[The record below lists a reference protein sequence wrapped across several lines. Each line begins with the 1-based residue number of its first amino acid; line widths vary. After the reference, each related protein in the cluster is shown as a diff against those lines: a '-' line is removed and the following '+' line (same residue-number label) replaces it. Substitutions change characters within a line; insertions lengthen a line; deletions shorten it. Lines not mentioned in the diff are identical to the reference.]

1 MPKSIRLLIACDTAD
16 DIDQPPG
23 APMTTHGLPSFMITE
38 GEIALA
44 RALPGSYELGRPGSG
59 SISDTQL
66 FHVKPVP
73 GTTMPA
79 QVVSVCVIDTQLPS
93 SSITEMC
100 VVKPGLLSFL
110 RSGSSPRLM
119 RAAMSA
125 AYSLLSSSSVGT
137 CANFGSARWLPRVT
151 PAQAKAAATMKP
163 CSGPLWCSAPMSK
176 FSSTLRICRVSRPPP
191 GTAELT
197 ISDRKGVV

>member
-1 MPKSIRLLIACDTAD
+1 ACDTAD

-79 QVVSVCVIDTQLPS
+79 QVVSVWVIDTQLPA

-100 VVKPGLLSFL
+100 VVNPGLLSFL
-110 RSGSSPRLM
+110 RSGSSPRLI
-119 RAAMSA
+119 RAAISA
-125 AYSLLSSSSVGT
+125 AYSLLSNSATGT
-137 CANFGSARWLPRVT
+137 CLKAGSARWFPRVT
-151 PAQAKAAATMKP
+151 PAHASAAATTKP
-163 CSGPLWCSAPMSK
+163 CSGPLWSMPAMSK
-176 FSSTLRICRVSRPPP
+176 FSRTLS
-191 GTAELT
+191 
-197 ISDRKGVV
+197 